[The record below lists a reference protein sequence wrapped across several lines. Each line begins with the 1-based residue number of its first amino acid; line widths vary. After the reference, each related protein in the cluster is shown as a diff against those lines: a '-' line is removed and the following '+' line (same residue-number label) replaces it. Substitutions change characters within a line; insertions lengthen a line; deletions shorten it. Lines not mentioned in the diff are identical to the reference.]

1 MAKTANV
8 SSWGKRP
15 TTKQAA
21 PAPSVEE
28 FVKGGKDETVRLNVL
43 IPNELHKRVKMACVA
58 EGISM
63 TTVVTEFLET
73 RFPRK

>member
-1 MAKTANV
+1 MATA

-15 TTKQAA
+15 TTKSTAA
-21 PAPSVEE
+21 APSVEE
-28 FVKGGKDETVRLNVL
+28 FVNGAGKTVRLNVL

-58 EGISM
+58 EGVSM
-63 TTVVTEFLET
+63 TDVVTEFLEA